1 LRGNPCFVL
10 LLLEFFLRF
19 RLFAVL
25 FSVLVLAACGREE
38 SGKAAV
44 PSAFPVTVQTFS
56 SVRILPE
63 RDAPASV
70 IGKHEARLAAETVG
84 VIAALPVDVGD
95 KVSKGQ
101 VLVRLDS
108 RDAELALARA
118 EAGLAQ
124 SRARLDMAEAQL
136 KRAMALQE
144 KKFISAEALTLRETE
159 VAGARADF
167 KAALAN
173 RDTARRGV
181 EKCTLQAPFDAVVRS
196 RSAQQGEFVSPG
208 APLLLLVGTT
218 DLQVAAQ
225 IQINDAEGLKLAQ
238 DIEFVSGAGRL
249 PLTLVRLSGVLNRE
263 ARTLEARFA
272 FSQDAL
278 PPGSEGRIVWRDH
291 RPHLP
296 ADLVLKRGDRYGVF
310 VAEGNRARFVTLEA
324 AQEGRPVVAGLG
336 AEDKVIVQGR
346 HALAEGMEITVAPEA
361 AKP

>member
-1 LRGNPCFVL
+1 M
-10 LLLEFFLRF
+10 RF
-19 RLFAVL
+19 HLFAVL

-44 PSAFPVTVQTFS
+44 PSAFPVTVQPFS

-70 IGKHEARLAAETVG
+70 IGKHEARLAAETVA
-84 VIAALPVDVGD
+84 VIAELPVDV
-95 KVSKGQ
+95 V
-101 VLVRLDS
+101 DS

-136 KRAMALQE
+136 KRALALRE
-144 KKFISAEALTLRETE
+144 KNFISAEALTLRETE
-159 VAGARADF
+159 RTAAQADF

-181 EKCTLQAPFDAVVRS
+181 EKCTLRAPFDAVVRS
-196 RSAQQGEFVSPG
+196 RSAQLGEFVSPG
-208 APLLLLVGTT
+208 APLMLLVGTS
-218 DLQVAAQ
+218 DPQVAAQ
-225 IQINDAEGLKLAQ
+225 IQIIDAEGLKLAQ
-238 DIEFVSGAGRL
+238 DIEFISGVGRL
-249 PLTLVRLSGVLNRE
+249 PLALVRLSAVLNRE

-278 PPGSEGRIVWRDH
+278 PPGSEGRVVWHDH
-291 RPHLP
+291 RSHLP

-310 VAEGNRARFVTLEA
+310 VAEGNRARFVTLEG
-324 AQEGRPVVAGLG
+324 AQEGRPVVAELG

-346 HALAEGMEITVAPEA
+346 HALAEGMEITVAPET